1 MKNVLWSVN
10 KNAIIYRGNR
20 VQGQSCNRVRSPYSK
35 ENSVTVLNLT
45 ETGGI
50 AYCGRLLFLCVQ
62 KHILYLLARCEL

>member
-20 VQGQSCNRVRSPYSK
+20 VQGNRVI
-35 ENSVTVLNLT
+35 ENPVTVLNLT